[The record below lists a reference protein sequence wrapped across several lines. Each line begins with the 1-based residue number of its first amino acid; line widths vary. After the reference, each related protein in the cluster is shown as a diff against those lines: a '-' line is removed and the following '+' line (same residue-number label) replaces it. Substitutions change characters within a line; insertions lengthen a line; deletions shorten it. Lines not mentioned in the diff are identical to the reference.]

1 MPAQQSRRK
10 VTTIWTR
17 VLLIALVPSV
27 AVLAVGAAVAIY
39 LVNQGSKI
47 NGFADDVRGALSPM
61 SSFVAGIQE
70 ERRLTMA
77 RATGQSGSQVEL
89 EAQRRQV
96 NDAMPDMDRTSDALA
111 ANGSDGLRA
120 TLTSLT
126 GARQGLQT
134 LRRQIDGNVIDA
146 WKAYQAYN
154 EVLDLCGQTI
164 QGIAKSSADAE
175 AGFEQMISYDLFKS
189 AEAMSRSHAMAV
201 RAVAQGLDGTQFHEL
216 AHQLGMYHEQVKSIV
231 PRMTQQE
238 KDSYAALNKTPD
250 WSTLVANDNS
260 LMNGGPGKAA
270 VNFDVGAWEAAA
282 RQVGDSL
289 MSLYHTHS
297 QYAANLAADSG
308 HSAFVASIVGG
319 GAILVIAVAA
329 MVVALQLSR
338 KLVRRLRTLRQQTLD
353 LAHHGLPQVVAT
365 IRDGK
370 PIDLERQVAWLDHG
384 GDEIGQVADAFN
396 TAQRTVI
403 TTAVREAETKQGV
416 RSVFLSIARR
426 SQTIV
431 HRQLKVLGSAERAAQ
446 DPDQL
451 QLLFKLDHLSTR
463 ARRNAE
469 NLIILAGEQPG
480 RQWRNPVSLRD
491 IVRSAIA
498 ETEEFT
504 RVITSGIPDA
514 PVAGAA
520 VADIVHLLA
529 ELVDNSTEFSPQDAS
544 VEVRGKA
551 VGRGIVLEI
560 EDQGLGMEEAQRNAL
575 NVMLQD
581 PPDFDVMAPSTQ
593 SRVGLFVVA
602 RLAARRGIR
611 ISLRE
616 SVYGGIDAIVLIPNQ
631 LIANSTVDTSVDV
644 RPSPSSASGPGL
656 VSTPVEPQLPKRR
669 SQANPAPQ
677 AEDDARHRSE
687 RVDTRRERYRWRW
700 PST

>member
-10 VTTIWTR
+10 VTSIWTQ

-27 AVLAVGAAVAIY
+27 AVLAVGVAVAVY
-39 LVNQGSKI
+39 TVNQGTKI
-47 NGFADDVRGALSPM
+47 NGFADDVRGALAPM
-61 SSFVAGIQE
+61 SSFVAGVQE
-70 ERRLTMA
+70 ERRLTMT
-77 RATGQSGSQVEL
+77 RAAGESGSEVEL

-96 NDAMPDMDRTSDALA
+96 DDTMPDMDRTSDALA
-111 ANGSDGLRA
+111 ANGSDDLRA

-126 GARQGLQT
+126 QARQGLFT

-154 EVLDLCGQTI
+154 SVLDLCGETI

-238 KDSYAALNKTPD
+238 KDAFAALNNTPA
-250 WSTLVANDNS
+250 WSTLVADDNS
-260 LMNGGPGKAA
+260 LMNRGPGAAA
-270 VNFDVGAWEAAA
+270 VTFDVAAWETAA
-282 RQVGDSL
+282 RQVGDNL
-289 MSLYHTHS
+289 MRLYHTHS
-297 QYAANLAADSG
+297 EYAASLAADSG
-308 HSAFVASIVGG
+308 GAALLASILGG
-319 GAILVIAVAA
+319 GGILVIAVVA

-353 LAHHGLPQVVAT
+353 LARHGLPQVVAT
-365 IRDGK
+365 IREGK

-384 GDEIGQVADAFN
+384 GDEIGEVAEAFN

-403 TTAVREAETKQGV
+403 TTAVREAEIKQGV

-431 HRQLKVLGSAERAAQ
+431 HRQLKVLGSAERSAE
-446 DPDQL
+446 DPGQL
-451 QLLFKLDHLSTR
+451 ELLFKLDHLSTR

-480 RQWRNPVSLRD
+480 RQWRRPVSLRD

-498 ETEEFT
+498 ETEQFT
-504 RVITSGIPDA
+504 RVITSGIPE
-514 PVAGAA
+514 VSIAGAA

-529 ELVDNSTEFSPQDAS
+529 ELIDNSTEFSPRECT
-544 VEVRGKA
+544 VEVRGKS

-560 EDQGLGMEEAQRNAL
+560 EDQGHGIEEAKRDTLNA
-575 NVMLQD
+575 MLQES
-581 PPDFDVMAPSTQ
+581 PDFDVMAPSTQ

-602 RLAARRGIR
+602 RLAARRGLR
-611 ISLRE
+611 ATLRE
-616 SVYGGIDAIVLIPNQ
+616 SVYGGVDAIVLIPDK
-631 LIANSTVDTSVDV
+631 LVVNSTSDTSTEV
-644 RPSPSSASGPGL
+644 RLPAALASIP
-656 VSTPVEPQLPKRR
+656 PQLDKRTLP
-669 SQANPAPQ
+669 ANVAPQ
-677 AEDDARHRSE
+677 NEDDTAQRSA
-687 RVDTRRERYRWRW
+687 RVDFRRERYGWRW
-700 PST
+700 PNP